1 MYTRPGANEMTEIV
15 SLTTGQFGKRNILEM
30 KKNIGETGSSALGCD
45 GTEQCSWMGRMRR
58 GENHGWAAIYFSRCI
73 ISRRR
78 IPPYLQCILRIL
90 FYSTIPECIMIA
102 DSGVAEL
109 YV

>member
-1 MYTRPGANEMTEIV
+1 MTEIV
-15 SLTTGQFGKRNILEM
+15 SLTTSQFGKRNILEM
-30 KKNIGETGSSALGCD
+30 KKKKTNIGETGSSALGCD

-58 GENHGWAAIYFSRCI
+58 GENHGWAVIYFSRCI
-73 ISRRR
+73 ISRREGFHH
-78 IPPYLQCILRIL
+78 IYSAYYV
-90 FYSTIPECIMIA
+90 FYSIPRSPECIMIA